1 MEFNFEINTKAFNML
16 DTELIEQFPEYK
28 KEILLLL
35 KQDDNFREIAE
46 DFIFCKQELKQ
57 ISLTTK
63 KNLISQYAE
72 TLEDLKEEIISR
84 IQNLKN

>member
-1 MEFNFEINTKAFNML
+1 ML

-57 ISLTTK
+57 ISLSTK
-63 KNLISQYAE
+63 EKLISQYTE
-72 TLEDLKEEIISR
+72 TLEDLKEELLTR
-84 IQNLKN
+84 LQQYETYN

>member
-1 MEFNFEINTKAFNML
+1 ML

-28 KEILLLL
+28 KEILFLL

-46 DFIFCKQELKQ
+46 DFIFCKKELKQ

-63 KNLISQYAE
+63 KNLIAQYSE
-72 TLEDLKEEIISR
+72 TLEDLKDELLTRLQQYETY
-84 IQNLKN
+84 N